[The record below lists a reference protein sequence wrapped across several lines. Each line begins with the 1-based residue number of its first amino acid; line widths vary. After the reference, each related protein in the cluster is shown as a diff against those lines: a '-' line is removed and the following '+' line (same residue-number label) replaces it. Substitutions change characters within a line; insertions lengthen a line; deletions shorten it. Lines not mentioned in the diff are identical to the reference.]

1 MMRSAGRNGYNG
13 LDRVQIKYIAIAA
26 MLIDHIAAF
35 FLTPEKHPELIAIFI
50 IMRAVG
56 RIAGPVMFFFLTE
69 GYSHTSSKLK
79 YGLRLFCFG
88 IISQIPYSLV
98 RYGKVLTE
106 SLNVIITLFMS
117 FLMLAATDRIKN
129 QIIKGLTVFIFIL
142 LTAFSDWGIIG
153 PLIVW
158 LFYISRDDRKSQIKA
173 YMVIVGIYLASA
185 ITFVI
190 QDSQRWYEGIC
201 QIGLVLVIPLLSTYN
216 GASGKKTVV
225 NKWIFYIFYPF
236 HLLVFWLITRV

>member
-1 MMRSAGRNGYNG
+1 MMRYVDRNGYKG
-13 LDRVQIKYIAIAA
+13 LNRVQIKNIAIAA

-98 RYGKVLTE
+98 RYGKVSTE

-158 LFYISRDDRKSQIKA
+158 LFYISRDDRKRQIKA
-173 YMVIVGIYLASA
+173 YMVIVGIYLAST
-185 ITFVI
+185 IVFIV
-190 QDSQRWYEGIC
+190 QDNKLWYEGIC
-201 QIGLVLVIPLLSTYN
+201 QIGLPLVIPLLYLYN
-216 GASGKKTVV
+216 GESGAKTLS
-225 NKWIFYIFYPF
+225 NKWVFYQFYPI
-236 HLLVFWLITRV
+236 HLLLIWYMM

>member
-1 MMRSAGRNGYNG
+1 MMRYVGRNGYKG

-35 FLTPEKHPELIAIFI
+35 FLTLEKHPELIALYV
-50 IMRAVG
+50 IMRTIG
-56 RIAGPVMFFFLTE
+56 RIAGPVMLYFLAE

-88 IISQIPYSLV
+88 IISQIPYSLA
-98 RYGKVLTE
+98 RYGKVSTE
-106 SLNVIITLFMS
+106 NLNVIITLFMS
-117 FLMLAATDRIKN
+117 FLMLYATDRIKN
-129 QIIKGLTVFIFIL
+129 QILKGLVVFIFIL
-142 LTAFSDWGIIG
+142 LTVFSDWGIIG

-201 QIGLVLVIPLLSTYN
+201 QIGLVLVIPLLGTYN
-216 GASGKKTVV
+216 GASGKKTVF

>member
-1 MMRSAGRNGYNG
+1 MGTHMS
-13 LDRVQIKYIAIAA
+13 LDSIKKMNRVQIKYIAIAT
-26 MLIDHIAAF
+26 MLLDHIAAF
-35 FLTPEKHPELIAIFI
+35 FLTPEKHPELIALYV
-50 IMRAVG
+50 IMRTIG
-56 RIAGPVMFFFLTE
+56 RIAGPVMLYFLAE

-79 YGLRLFCFG
+79 YGLRLLCFG
-88 IISQIPYSLV
+88 IISQIPYSLA
-98 RYGKVLTE
+98 RYGKVSTE

-117 FLMLAATDRIKN
+117 FLMLAITDRIKN
-129 QIIKGLTVFIFIL
+129 QILKGLMVFIFIL

-158 LFYISRDDRKSQIKA
+158 LFYISRGNRKGQIKA
-173 YMVIVGIYLASA
+173 YMIVVGIYMTSTIA
-185 ITFVI
+185 FVI

-201 QIGLVLVIPLLSTYN
+201 QIGLVLMIPLLSTYN

-236 HLLVFWLITRV
+236 HLLVFLLITRV

>member
-1 MMRSAGRNGYNG
+1 MMRYVGRNGYKG

-35 FLTPEKHPELIAIFI
+35 FLTPEKHPALIALYI
-50 IMRAVG
+50 IMRTVG
-56 RIAGPVMFFFLTE
+56 RIAGPVMLYFLSE

-79 YGLRLFCFG
+79 YGLRLLCFG
-88 IISQIPYSLV
+88 IISQIPYSLA
-98 RYGKVLTE
+98 RYGKVSTE

-129 QIIKGLTVFIFIL
+129 QVLKGLVVFIFIL

-158 LFYISRDDRKSQIKA
+158 LFYISRDDRKSQKKA
-173 YMVIVGIYLASA
+173 YMVIMGIYLASTIA
-185 ITFVI
+185 FII
-190 QDSQRWYEGIC
+190 QNSQRWYDGIC
-201 QIGLVLVIPLLSTYN
+201 QIGLVLVIPLLVNYN
-216 GASGKKTVV
+216 GTSGNKTIV
-225 NKWIFYIFYPF
+225 NKWLFYGFYPV
-236 HLLVFWLITRV
+236 HLFTLWCLSK

>member
-1 MMRSAGRNGYNG
+1 MNIDNIGKM
-13 LDRVQIKYIAIAA
+13 DRVQIKYIAIAA

-35 FLTPEKHPELIAIFI
+35 FLTPEKHPELTALYI
-50 IMRAVG
+50 IMRTIG
-56 RIAGPVMFFFLTE
+56 RIAGPVMLYFLSE

-79 YGLRLFCFG
+79 YGLRLLCFG
-88 IISQIPYSLV
+88 IISQIPYSLA
-98 RYGKVLTE
+98 RYGKVSTE
-106 SLNVIITLFMS
+106 NLNVIITLFMS

-158 LFYISRDDRKSQIKA
+158 LFYINRDDRKRQIKA
-173 YMVIVGIYLASA
+173 YMVIVGIYLASTIA
-185 ITFVI
+185 FII

-201 QIGLVLVIPLLSTYN
+201 QIGLVLVIPLLGTYN

-225 NKWIFYIFYPF
+225 NKWVFYIFYPF
-236 HLLVFWLITRV
+236 HLLVFLLITRV